1 MAKKIKKFSADQ
13 YGQKEIVTEKKQDFY
28 FGKENFKWMLIGLAT
43 TLIGFLLMMGPDANT
58 VDGKYDPNVW
68 NEAIFSIRRVR
79 IAPLLVIAGFVIQ
92 VFAILKR
99 NKV

>member
-1 MAKKIKKFSADQ
+1 MAQKIKKFSADQ
-13 YGQKEIVTEKKQDFY
+13 YGKKENQPEKNQEFY
-28 FGKENFKWMLIGLAT
+28 FGKQNFKWMIIGLVIT
-43 TLIGFLLMMGPDANT
+43 VLGFILMMGPDANT

-79 IAPLLVIAGFVIQ
+79 IAPLMVIGGFVIQ
-92 VFAILKR
+92 IFAILKR

>member
-1 MAKKIKKFSADQ
+1 MAQKNKKFSADQ
-13 YGQKEIVTEKKQDFY
+13 YGKKEIFEEKNQNFY
-28 FGKENFKWMLIGLAT
+28 FGKQNYKWMILGFVVT
-43 TLIGFLLMMGPDANT
+43 VVGFLLMMGPEANT

-79 IAPLLVIAGFVIQ
+79 IAPLLVIAGFVMQI
-92 VFAILKR
+92 FAILKR

>member
-1 MAKKIKKFSADQ
+1 MAKNKKFSADQ
-13 YGQKEIVTEKKQDFY
+13 YGKKEATEEKNENFY
-28 FGKENFKWMLIGLAT
+28 FGNKNFKWMIIGLIVT
-43 TLIGFLLMMGPDANT
+43 VLGFLLMIGPDANT

-92 VFAILKR
+92 IFAILKR

>member
-1 MAKKIKKFSADQ
+1 MAKNTKKFSADQ
-13 YGQKEIVTEKKQDFY
+13 YGQKEVIIEEKQNFY
-28 FGKENFKWMLIGLAT
+28 FGKTNYKWMIIGFVIT
-43 TLIGFLLMMGPDANT
+43 VIGFLLMMGPDANT

-92 VFAILKR
+92 IFAILKR
-99 NKV
+99 NKI